1 MIKFRKYLLSVNLSL
16 KPWFSEAVV
25 YRCFSKELFLKISQY
40 SLEKN
45 LCWPL
50 HTFFYRT
57 PTLAACRFSR
67 RTCFCPELLWKHELN
82 VRSSHQ
88 SSSVKRGVFRIF
100 ASFTGRQL
108 CWSLFLIEL
117 QTFRPAALLKIDYN
131 TDVFPWNLQDFYLI
145 WSLRTPA
152 SEACSFTWT
161 SLFNNL
167 DFWLK
172 LVYML

>member
-1 MIKFRKYLLSVNLSL
+1 MLSFTEHLRWLLMDFRGSRYFFLLNL
-16 KPWFSEAVV
+16 V
-25 YRCFSKELFLKISQY
+25 FLADR
-40 SLEKN
+40 
-45 LCWPL
+45 
-50 HTFFYRT
+50 H
-57 PTLAACRFSR
+57 
-67 RTCFCPELLWKHELN
+67 TCFCPELLWKHELN
-82 VRSSHQ
+82 VRSSHR
-88 SSSVKRGVFRIF
+88 SSSVKRYVFRIF

-117 QTFRPAALLKIDYN
+117 QTFRPAALLKIDSN

-172 LVYML
+172 LIYML